1 MDRRGF
7 LKQAAVVTGGMLWAA
22 ASSESVAAQPVVGD
36 GPYGPLLPPNAD
48 GLQLPVGFTSRLIA
62 MSGVPV
68 ANTAHVF
75 HLDPD
80 GGACRPLR
88 DGGWIY
94 ISNSESPDG
103 RGGVAAIA
111 FNAAGQIVDAY
122 PILTGTTRS
131 CSGGMTPRGTY
142 LSGEENAVGGVFEC
156 DPTQRSQGI
165 HRPLLGCFLHEMI
178 AVDPADGAVYMV
190 EDAPEGRFYRFQ
202 PRFAGN
208 FTSGTLYAAH
218 VGNGNVSWVPTRST
232 EPDRAPTT
240 TAFNGGEGVWIMGG
254 LLYFTTKGDSRVWRL
269 HLATQQLSVWYDA
282 LSLEGT
288 PLTAPDNLLGHP
300 ASGDLFV
307 AEDGGNLEAVL
318 LTTRGPAQVA
328 PFLRFVGHDTS
339 EVTGLAF
346 SPDGMRFYVTSQRG
360 SDGVNGSVYEVSG
373 PFRRNIDRW
382 SLKQLRSRGARRGSL
397 RV

>member
-1 MDRRGF
+1 MNRADKTRVDRRAF
-7 LKQAAVVTGGMLWAA
+7 IKQVSAVAGGVLWATSTA
-22 ASSESVAAQPVVGD
+22 TSSAAAQPLAGD
-36 GPYGPLLPPNAD
+36 GPYGPLLPPNVD
-48 GLQLPVGFTSRLIA
+48 GLQLPAGFTSRLIA
-62 MSGVPV
+62 TSGVPV
-68 ANTAHVF
+68 ANTSHVF

-88 DGGWIY
+88 DGGWVY
-94 ISNSESPDG
+94 ISNSESDDG
-103 RGGVAAIA
+103 QGGVAAIA
-111 FNAAGQIVDAY
+111 FNAAGEIVDAY

-131 CSGGMTPRGTY
+131 CSGGVTPRGTY

-178 AVDPADGAVYMV
+178 AVDPADGSVYMV

-202 PRFAGN
+202 PKFAGDL
-208 FTSGTLYAAH
+208 TSGTLYAAR
-218 VGNGNVSWVPTRST
+218 VENGNVSWVPTLTT
-232 EPDRAPTT
+232 EPDRATST

-254 LLYFTTKGDSRVWRL
+254 VLYFTTKGDCRVWRL
-269 HLATQQLSVWYDA
+269 NLATQQLAVWYDA
-282 LSLEGT
+282 ESLAGT
-288 PLTAPDNLLGHP
+288 ALTAPDNLIGHA

-307 AEDGGNLEAVL
+307 AEDGGNLEAVI

-339 EVTGLAF
+339 EVTGLGF

-360 SDGVNGSVYEVSG
+360 SDGVNGCVHEVSG
-373 PFRRNIDRW
+373 PFRRMHYKW
-382 SLKQLRSRGARRGSL
+382 WGARLKG
-397 RV
+397 